1 MDALVVTLREGIEA
15 ALVIA
20 ILLAYLAKTNRL
32 DLNRSV
38 YLGLIGAV
46 LASVI
51 VAISFKYTGIDPE
64 NEFIEGLFY
73 FIAAI
78 FVATMVIWMWR
89 TGRYLKQSMEEKLD
103 QIVTSKSTLWQ
114 HVSLALFTF
123 FMIFREG
130 IETVLFLSALSL
142 TSASRLLTFI
152 AALIGLGMAFVFGL
166 FFIRGSFRIDLKRFF
181 EVTGVVLLI
190 LVIKLLASGIHEWSE
205 VGLLPTNKLEF
216 LIIGYIVRDSSDLA
230 LIIGLLILPAVL
242 ILAEYRRMA
251 KLSLSKA
258 ASPVERRLKLS
269 ELQRQQRWLIAA
281 LVVIILIILVLFSAL
296 ASASSQTFDPAPKQ
310 ILVGKDGLVI
320 DLSTLSDNRLVKLVV
335 KSTIGSDI
343 RILVVKE
350 DSIVRAALDACQV
363 CGVYGYLQEGDHLIC
378 KNCNAPIELA
388 TIGEAGG
395 CNPIPLKSKV
405 VGSQLKITR
414 SELNKAQAIFK

>member
-1 MDALVVTLREGIEA
+1 VIELDALVVTLREGIEA

-51 VAISFKYTGIDPE
+51 VAISFKYTGIDAE
-64 NEFIEGLFY
+64 NEFVEGLFH

-103 QIVTSKSTLWQ
+103 RLVTSKNTLWQ
-114 HVSLALFTF
+114 HVSLTLFTF

-251 KLSLSKA
+251 KLSLSVT
-258 ASPVERRLKLS
+258 ASTVERRLKLS
-269 ELQRQQRWLIAA
+269 ELQWQQRWLIATLA
-281 LVVIILIILVLFSAL
+281 VIILIILVLFSAL
-296 ASASSQTFDPAPKQ
+296 ASASSQTF
-310 ILVGKDGLVI
+310 
-320 DLSTLSDNRLVKLVV
+320 
-335 KSTIGSDI
+335 
-343 RILVVKE
+343 
-350 DSIVRAALDACQV
+350 
-363 CGVYGYLQEGDHLIC
+363 
-378 KNCNAPIELA
+378 
-388 TIGEAGG
+388 
-395 CNPIPLKSKV
+395 
-405 VGSQLKITR
+405 
-414 SELNKAQAIFK
+414 